1 MVHFDFTYSD
11 LEYFLLIF
19 VRITSFVFVIPFF
32 SMNAVPRRVRAGL
45 SLFLTIL
52 LYGVMMPHE
61 EIVYHTVLQ
70 YALIVTK
77 EFATGILL
85 GLGVSMCMS
94 IVSLAGTVADM
105 EVGFSMV
112 SNLDPATR
120 SQTTITGSIYQYMF
134 LLIMIITG
142 MYEYIIGALA
152 ESYTLIPV
160 NGAVF
165 HSDKLLNAMLGFLSE
180 YVKIGF
186 QISLP
191 VFAAILLLDV
201 VLGIMA
207 KVSPQMNMFA
217 VGLQLKVFAGLFV
230 VMFTIYL
237 IPAMSDLVFTEVKK
251 ITVSFVEAMMS

>member
-94 IVSLAGTVADM
+94 IVSLAGTIADM
-105 EVGFSMV
+105 EV
-112 SNLDPATR
+112 
-120 SQTTITGSIYQYMF
+120 
-134 LLIMIITG
+134 
-142 MYEYIIGALA
+142 
-152 ESYTLIPV
+152 
-160 NGAVF
+160 
-165 HSDKLLNAMLGFLSE
+165 
-180 YVKIGF
+180 
-186 QISLP
+186 
-191 VFAAILLLDV
+191 
-201 VLGIMA
+201 
-207 KVSPQMNMFA
+207 
-217 VGLQLKVFAGLFV
+217 
-230 VMFTIYL
+230 
-237 IPAMSDLVFTEVKK
+237 
-251 ITVSFVEAMMS
+251 